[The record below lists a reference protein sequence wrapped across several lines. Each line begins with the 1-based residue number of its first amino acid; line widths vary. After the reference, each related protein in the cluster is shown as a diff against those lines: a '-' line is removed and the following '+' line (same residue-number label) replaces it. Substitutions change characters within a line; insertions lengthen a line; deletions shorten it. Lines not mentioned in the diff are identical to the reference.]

1 MSQAVI
7 LVAENT
13 SHVATCE
20 ISAASK
26 GQLALFHIGSDTVLR
41 EPHIANYFGRT
52 WSVEPR
58 DEHGSGK
65 D

>member
-26 GQLALFHIGSDTVLR
+26 CQLTLFHIGSDMVLR

-52 WSVEPR
+52 WSIEPR
-58 DEHGSGK
+58 DERGSGK